1 MVEKCSVMEG
11 GESRRSKWQKR
22 RLKLRVGLRQSA
34 GKTMIIAQSD
44 RIEDICIKVAYE
56 NFRAL
61 KILTI

>member
-1 MVEKCSVMEG
+1 
-11 GESRRSKWQKR
+11 
-22 RLKLRVGLRQSA
+22 VGLRQSA

-61 KILTI
+61 KILTISIPI